1 MRIPADRF
9 EEAMVG
15 LKGFAL
21 YVESEYVDADDVTE
35 EYTDLEARLTN
46 YQAEEAQYVAIM
58 ERANSV
64 EEILKVTQSLS
75 NVRYQIERIQGQL
88 NYYDNR
94 VDYSTISVSLNEDES
109 VSNVAGK
116 WLPGSTA
123 SEALSDFVVFLQ
135 SLVDKG
141 IYLAVFG
148 WPILLIAL
156 WFWMKKR
163 KR

>member
-1 MRIPADRF
+1 
-9 EEAMVG
+9 
-15 LKGFAL
+15 
-21 YVESEYVDADDVTE
+21 VTE